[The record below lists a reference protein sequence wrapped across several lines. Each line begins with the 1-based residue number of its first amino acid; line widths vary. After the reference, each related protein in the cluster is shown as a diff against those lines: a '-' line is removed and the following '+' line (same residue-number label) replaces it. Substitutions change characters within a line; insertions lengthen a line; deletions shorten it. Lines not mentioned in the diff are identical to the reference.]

1 MIDLSLAKGSII
13 LQELLARVLTKQPDE
28 FPLYIIK
35 RLLQTAE
42 FAEWALPSSDNQ
54 LLLDAMVEREGE
66 DSEQSGVGELV
77 MCVQRLIEVG
87 CAQNPS
93 GETILHVAAEKGC
106 IHALERLLPAYAT
119 LPFDIVPSA
128 LSCASPE
135 RVEIMFVYSSGLRHG
150 ADVHVNPL
158 AVNGDPPL
166 HIAIKLS
173 DEIECLRVM

>member
-66 DSEQSGVGELV
+66 DSEQSRIGELEPCN
-77 MCVQRLIEVG
+77 MRAETHRGWLCTEPPGRN
-87 CAQNPS
+87 NPPRRS
-93 GETILHVAAEKGC
+93 GK
-106 IHALERLLPAYAT
+106 
-119 LPFDIVPSA
+119 
-128 LSCASPE
+128 
-135 RVEIMFVYSSGLRHG
+135 RVHSR
-150 ADVHVNPL
+150 
-158 AVNGDPPL
+158 
-166 HIAIKLS
+166 
-173 DEIECLRVM
+173 R